1 MKAMRGDSLHIGIFG
16 RRNAGKSSLINAITK
31 QQVAIVSAVPGTTT
45 DPVFKAMELL
55 PLGPVVFI
63 DTAGID
69 EADGSLGAERVR
81 RSERILGKTDLALL
95 VIPADAAEFS
105 YEEQLITRFE
115 KYRMPFVIVLN
126 KADLRVSPAVTA
138 WLGERAAVPVVASTG
153 EGIEDLKKAI
163 IAAAPKNWEP
173 PLLRDLFEPG
183 DVVLL
188 ITPIDRG
195 APKGR
200 MIMPQEKAIR
210 EVLDGHG
217 IVVDVTEYEVE
228 AALAALAVKPVLAVT
243 DSQVFE
249 KVAPLVPAEIPLT
262 GFSILSIRQKGDLR
276 AMVEG
281 VMAVKSLKP
290 GDKVLIAESC
300 THHPMEDD
308 IGRLKIPRWLAE
320 YVGGPLDVH
329 VVPGYDF
336 PDDLSTYKLVIH
348 CGGCTLNRREVLRRQ
363 TIPAQFKVPM
373 TNYGVL
379 IAFLRGAFPR
389 VLSPFPELYEEFRN
403 TSVLK

>member
-1 MKAMRGDSLHIGIFG
+1 MKAQRGDTLHIGIFG

-31 QQVAIVSAVPGTTT
+31 QQIAIVSNVPGTTT

-55 PLGPVVFI
+55 PLGPVTFI

-69 EADGSLGAERVR
+69 DADGTLGAERVR
-81 RSERILGKTDLALL
+81 RSERILAKTDFALL
-95 VIPADAAEFS
+95 VVPADAADFA
-105 YEEQLITRFE
+105 YEDQLLASFD
-115 KYRMPFVIVLN
+115 KYRLPFVIVLN
-126 KADLRVSPAVTA
+126 KVDRGVSDAVVRWLADRPAV
-138 WLGERAAVPVVASTG
+138 RVVASKG
-153 EGIEDLKKAI
+153 EGIEELKKAI
-163 IAAAPKNWEP
+163 IETAPKNWEP
-173 PLLRDLFEPG
+173 PFLRDLFGPG

-217 IVVDVTEYEVE
+217 IVIDVTEFEVE
-228 AALAALAVKPVLAVT
+228 AALKALTVKPVLAVT

-249 KVAPLVPAEIPLT
+249 KVAPLVPEEIPLT
-262 GFSILSIRQKGDLR
+262 GFSLLSIRQKGDLR
-276 AMVEG
+276 RMVEG
-281 VMAVKSLKP
+281 VAAVKTLKP

-320 YVGGPLDVH
+320 YVGGPLDVR

-336 PDDLSTYKLVIH
+336 PDDLSTYKLVVH

-363 TIPAQFKVPM
+363 SIPEGFGVPM

-389 VLSPFPELYEEFRN
+389 ALSPFPDLYDEFKH
-403 TSVLK
+403 LKGR